1 MSELDNL
8 YNQRSSYESQKR
20 QCEAS
25 RAAINNK
32 IQRLETVKSEIVTAK
47 KDVDTARGYIKGK
60 LETHTDS
67 WVGSV
72 YNKVNSI
79 HQDGVNA
86 KFNAYYDDVDYVLD
100 EICDEI
106 TRLENENRNLG
117 VILNGIVNALNSIGN
132 EIEKWLN

>member
-20 QCEAS
+20 QCEEN
-25 RAAINNK
+25 RTAISNK
-32 IQRLETVKSEIVTAK
+32 IQRLEKAKSKIVTVK
-47 KDVDTARGYIKGK
+47 KDASTARDYIKGK

-72 YNKVNSI
+72 YNDVNEI
-79 HQDGVNA
+79 HQDDVNA
-86 KFNAYYDDVDYVLD
+86 KFNTYYDDVDYVLD
-100 EICDEI
+100 EICNEI

-117 VILNGIVNALNSIGN
+117 VVLNGIVNAINNICN